1 MKLENSCRRKLIQLG
16 ATLPVF
22 PLLSGTQIADASNL
36 SLDLTVGCIS
46 PVKKTHAQSAGPF
59 FKRET
64 PLRNDFRDEDK
75 YGTPFQLF
83 GFVKSRDCQPVPN
96 ALIELWHADSQGRYD
111 NRGYKMRGH
120 QFTDDKGRFIFLTT
134 VPGRYPGRTL
144 HYHVKVQASGQQL
157 LTTQLYF
164 PDEPANKKD
173 WIFHQSL
180 LMAIGSFNDV
190 AAGRFDFVV

>member
-1 MKLENSCRRKLIQLG
+1 MNPENYCRRKLIQLG
-16 ATLPVF
+16 AALPVF
-22 PLLSGTQIADASNL
+22 PLLSTTQIAAASTA
-36 SLDLTVGCIS
+36 SLDLTVACVS
-46 PVKKTHAQSAGPF
+46 PVNKTRAQSAGPF
-59 FKRET
+59 FT
-64 PLRNDFRDEDK
+64 PDTPHRNDFRDGDK
-75 YGTPFQLF
+75 NGTPFQLF
-83 GFVKSRDCQPVPN
+83 GFVKSRDCQPIPN

-120 QFTDDKGRFIFLTT
+120 QFTDDKGRFVFLTT

-173 WIFHQSL
+173 WIFRQNL

>member
-1 MKLENSCRRKLIQLG
+1 MFKRRKLLQFGAALPILSSSLQAKAAEPLIEPTIECTASIQ
-16 ATLPVF
+16 
-22 PLLSGTQIADASNL
+22 
-36 SLDLTVGCIS
+36 
-46 PVKKTHAQSAGPF
+46 KTRTQSAGPF
-59 FKRET
+59 FT
-64 PLRNDFRDEDK
+64 PDTPHRNDFRDEDK

>member
-1 MKLENSCRRKLIQLG
+1 MFKRRKLIQFG
-16 ATLPVF
+16 AALPI
-22 PLLSGTQIADASNL
+22 LSS
-36 SLDLTVGCIS
+36 SLRAQAANPILEPTMDCTGSIQ
-46 PVKKTHAQSAGPF
+46 KTHAQSAGPF
-59 FKRET
+59 FT
-64 PLRNDFRDEDK
+64 PDTPHRKDFRAEDK
-75 YGTPFQLF
+75 NGTPFQLF

-111 NRGYKMRGH
+111 NLGYKMRGH
-120 QFTDDKGRFIFLTT
+120 QFTDDKGRFVFLTT

-173 WIFHQSL
+173 WIFDQSL